1 MHVTLTIPDVAVTMP
16 TVEPESDADCY
27 IEIRLRDSRID
38 AGKYGIAN
46 EYTLGMLY
54 ISSQTD
60 ELRFWASERLTA
72 GMEARY
78 ANVPLTNGL
87 TIPSGWLWPERKW
100 LWRGRRGRMMRRVL
114 HTRFGMWLILKRH
127 TRRTRK
133 LRRVKGTG

>member
-1 MHVTLTIPDVAVTMP
+1 MDVTLTMP
-16 TVEPESDADCY
+16 TGEPESGVADH
-27 IEIRLRDSRID
+27 IEIRVRDSRID

-46 EYTLGMLY
+46 EYVFGTLY
-54 ISSQTD
+54 ISSQTN
-60 ELRFWASERLTA
+60 ELRFWASMRLTA

-87 TIPSGWLWPERKW
+87 TIPSGWLWPEREW